1 MSGKNIKE
9 LFSQTT
15 IYGVGLLANKAI
27 SFVLLPLYTFYFTPS
42 ELGAYNI
49 VQSLWMFIIL
59 FYLYGQE
66 TSFIKLF
73 IDGKNDNEK
82 KSIYSTTL
90 IMLTAS
96 SLLFSLVLYLL
107 SGSITSLLE
116 FEYPVKGLMYIK
128 ILSLILFTDAL
139 FRFPL
144 LLLRAELKAARYLF
158 LTLLSL
164 AVNVTL
170 NFILIISYGLGVE
183 AIFYSY
189 IVSVVVTFIAGL
201 LITRK
206 YLSLYFSAVFAKKL
220 VSYGVK
226 FIFVGVF
233 ILLIDVSD
241 RFFLKYIFN
250 EEVVGIYSANYRLAS
265 VMSLLIAA
273 FRFSWTPYFLNL
285 EKNPENKKIVSQIF
299 TYIVFIGL
307 FLFLFFAL
315 FTEPIVKISF
325 GKFSLLDI
333 RYQSGLIII
342 PYVLMAYVFSGLY
355 SALSVAPFYA
365 DKTKELLY
373 VSGLGFVINIILN
386 YYLIIHFGILGAS
399 LSTLFTYFVMMV
411 VLYYRAQKIYRID
424 YELKK
429 IFLLFL
435 FSIILFVFSQLIKG
449 LFSNTI
455 FIIISVLL
463 IIIFLILSKLF
474 KAFDIST
481 VKSILIKNT

>member
-1 MSGKNIKE
+1 
-9 LFSQTT
+9 
-15 IYGVGLLANKAI
+15 
-27 SFVLLPLYTFYFTPS
+27 
-42 ELGAYNI
+42 
-49 VQSLWMFIIL
+49 MFIIL

-73 IDGKNDNEK
+73 IDGKDDAEK
-82 KSIYSTTL
+82 KRIYSTTL
-90 IMLTAS
+90 IMLTAT
-96 SLLFSLVLYLL
+96 SLLFSLILYLL
-107 SGSITSLLE
+107 SGNITTLLE
-116 FEYPVKGLMYIK
+116 FEDPVKGLMYIK

-144 LLLRAELKAARYLF
+144 LLLRAELKATQYLF

-164 AVNVTL
+164 AVNVSL

-189 IVSVVVTFIAGL
+189 IASVVVTFIAGL
-201 LITRK
+201 LVTRK
-206 YLSLYFSAVFAKKL
+206 HLSLNFSPVLAKKL

-307 FLFLFFAL
+307 FLFLFFAF
-315 FTEPIVKISF
+315 FTEQIVKISF

-333 RYQSGLIII
+333 RYQSGLVII

-365 DKTKELLY
+365 NKTKELLY
-373 VSGLGFVINIILN
+373 VSGLGFLINIILN
-386 YYLIIHFGILGAS
+386 YFLIIHFGIIGAS
-399 LSTLFTYFVMMV
+399 LSTLFTYFVMMIA
-411 VLYYRAQKIYRID
+411 LYYRAQKIYRIE

-429 IFLLFL
+429 IFILFL
-435 FSIILFVFSQLIKG
+435 ISIILFVFSQLIKDV
-449 LFSNTI
+449 FSNTI

-463 IIIFLILSKLF
+463 IIIFLILSKYF
-474 KAFDIST
+474 KAFNLSV
-481 VKSILIKNT
+481 VKSALINHT